1 LKGENIPL
9 SARIF
14 AVVDVW
20 DAMCSK
26 RPYHNAYTEKE
37 VIAYIEQQSGV
48 LFDPKVVDAFLKLYH
63 LENED

>member
-1 LKGENIPL
+1 LQGKNIPL

-20 DAMCSK
+20 DAMCSQ
-26 RPYHNAYTEKE
+26 RPYHDPYTEKE

-48 LFDPKVVDAFLKLYH
+48 LFDPEVVAAFLKLHH
-63 LENED
+63 LENKD